1 MNLEFALETIRERR
15 LQYQSNFELK
25 ENFLTGIVEFDQ
37 ITGGFDATK
46 KHLIVGQEG
55 CCPLLFTNTI
65 IDNIASLNRRPFK
78 EVADFIRPKLLKLD
92 KEAFISLND
101 LDEEIKKEYDVII
114 AVFRPAYFST
124 ENDENGIST
133 KNILE
138 FKIIKGGDAIVKNG
152 RLHINI
158 KKRRLSSSY
167 TADFRINNLKAVDKY
182 AFENFEN
189 HLSQYIKQV
198 PVIELSQ
205 DLYKYFND
213 NYPLFQKAV
222 EKNAEVIYLQEPQPI
237 LFSYCNYTD
246 RERFVSHLKPEAQ
259 FISISLE
266 NILNLIALYP
276 AEDKVFKDYYN
287 ESHLIF
293 SSPTIDKITQRTA
306 HKIIYQY
313 QLENIISAYGFSAE
327 QTNTF
332 INHINAGDWEK
343 LKPLDSVIIEN
354 GQSLLSQ
361 IELQL
366 LPSKRL
372 FTPNYQ
378 VARKIYNVLN

>member
-1 MNLEFALETIRERR
+1 MNLELALETIRKKR
-15 LQYQSNFELK
+15 LQYKSNFKKK
-25 ENFLTGIVEFDQ
+25 ETILTGIVEFDN
-37 ITGGFDATK
+37 ITGGFDITK

-55 CCPLLFTNTI
+55 CCPLLFANTI
-65 IDNIASLNRRPFK
+65 IDNIASLNRMPFK

-92 KEAFISLND
+92 KEALISLDD
-101 LDEEIKKEYDVII
+101 LDKKLQAEYDVII
-114 AVFRPAYFST
+114 AVFRPAYFSNK
-124 ENDENGIST
+124 NDENGIST

-152 RLHINI
+152 TLHINI
-158 KKRRLSSSY
+158 KERIISSSY
-167 TADFRINNLKAVDKY
+167 TANFRKNNLRILDKY

-198 PVIELSQ
+198 PINALGK
-205 DLYKYFND
+205 DLHKHFSD
-213 NYPLFQKAV
+213 NYPLLQKAG
-222 EKNAEVIYLQEPQPI
+222 ENNAEVIYLQEPQPI
-237 LFSYCNYTD
+237 LFSYSNNTD

-266 NILNLIALYP
+266 NILNLIALYT
-276 AEDKVFKDYYN
+276 ADDKDFKDYYN

-306 HKIIYQY
+306 HRIIYQY
-313 QLENIISAYGFSAE
+313 QFEDTISAYGFSAE
-327 QTNTF
+327 QIKAF
-332 INHINAGDWEK
+332 IKHINAGDWEK

-361 IELQL
+361 IEILL
-366 LPSKRL
+366 LPTKTL
-372 FTPNYQ
+372 FTPNYY
-378 VARKIYNVLN
+378 VARKIFNFLN